1 MTARAKPHPLI
12 LTFASS
18 IPPLPPQPTDSTPIT
33 PSCFHQHEKRT
44 VLGIYSLLP
53 TVTLFSLSK
62 KLVLQMYDPNQW
74 FKIHFL
80 VMYTFALSGLQNTV
94 LRTTVTFFFFKTRS
108 CFHFATFG
116 DWTVIALLLTQH
128 LVPPEVDFFFP
139 LPCSLFCRTFQTGTS
154 DHGVDTSCDS
164 ARLTKTPEEWPQ

>member
-94 LRTTVTFFFFKTRS
+94 LRTTVTFFFFLNEVLFS
-108 CFHFATFG
+108 FCNFWGLDSNSSSPYPTFG
-116 DWTVIALLLTQH
+116 SSRGRFLLSPALFSLLPNFSNRD
-128 LVPPEVDFFFP
+128 L
-139 LPCSLFCRTFQTGTS
+139 
-154 DHGVDTSCDS
+154 
-164 ARLTKTPEEWPQ
+164 